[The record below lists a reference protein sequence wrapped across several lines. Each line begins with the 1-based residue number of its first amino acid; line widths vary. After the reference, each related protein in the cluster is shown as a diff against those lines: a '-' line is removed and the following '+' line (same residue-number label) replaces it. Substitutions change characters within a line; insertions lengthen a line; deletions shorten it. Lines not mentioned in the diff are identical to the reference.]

1 MARILLTNDD
11 GIHGPGLHALAAALA
26 STAHDVVVVAPDHDA
41 SGTGAALG
49 RFAPGEPVPVS
60 RAVLPGAEAV
70 EAWALAGPPGMC
82 VLAAVLGAFGE
93 PPEVVVSGIN
103 LGLNT
108 GRAILHSGTVGAA
121 LTAQNFGARGLAVS
135 MAEADVLPWGSAADV
150 ALDVLD
156 RVLEGPERTVLNL
169 NVPAL
174 PSAELGVLR
183 WARLA
188 PFGAVRAAMSGAAEG
203 RLQFELIEVP
213 SELPVDTDTALV
225 AEGHPTVTAIAGV
238 AEAWPDGALAV
249 APMPSISTAEV
260 ATPGL
265 AFSTAHLLPD
275 PNESRHLHARTVDR

>member
-1 MARILLTNDD
+1 MARLLLTNDD
-11 GIHGPGLHALAAALA
+11 GIHGPGLHAMAAALA
-26 STAHDVVVVAPDHDA
+26 RTTHDVVVVAPDHDA

-60 RAVLPGAEAV
+60 RAELPGAEEV

-82 VLAAVLGAFGE
+82 VLAAMLEAFGE
-93 PPEVVVSGIN
+93 APDVVVSGIN

-135 MAEADVLPWGSAADV
+135 MAEADDLPWDAAADV
-150 ALDVLD
+150 ALVVLD
-156 RVLEGPERTVLNL
+156 RVLDGPDRTVLNL

-174 PSAELGVLR
+174 PAPELGVLR

-213 SELPVDTDTALV
+213 SELPHDTDTALV
-225 AEGHPTVTAIAGV
+225 AAGHPAVTAIAGV
-238 AEAWPDGALAV
+238 AEAWPDGALVV
-249 APMPSISTAEV
+249 APMPEITATEV
-260 ATPGL
+260 ATPGI
-265 AFSTAHLLPD
+265 AFSAAHLLPD
-275 PNESRHLHARTVDR
+275 PNESRHLHARAADR